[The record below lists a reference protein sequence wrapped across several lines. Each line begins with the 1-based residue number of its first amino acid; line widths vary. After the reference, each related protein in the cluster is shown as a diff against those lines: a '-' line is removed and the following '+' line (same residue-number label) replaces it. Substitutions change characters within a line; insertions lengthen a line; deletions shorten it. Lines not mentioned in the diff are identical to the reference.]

1 MNELAERLEQGSV
14 RGFLHRPAASSGDG
28 VVLAHGAGANC
39 EVKVLVTVAQKLCA
53 AGFFVLRIDLPFRQ
67 KRPSGPPFP
76 AAAAADKAGLRE
88 AGDLM
93 RSIAGGRVVL
103 GGHSYGGRM
112 STLLAAEDPEA
123 ADALLL
129 LSYPLHPPTKREQLR
144 TAHFPDVRTPALFV
158 HGTRDPFGLPEEMR
172 DALKLLG
179 CPAAYSEVA
188 AAGHDLK
195 SGKFD
200 VDALVV
206 RPLLT
211 MLGASVKS

>member
-1 MNELAERLEQGSV
+1 
-14 RGFLHRPAASSGDG
+14 

-39 EVKVLVTVAQKLCA
+39 EAKVLVNVSDGLCA

-67 KRPSGPPFP
+67 KRPTGPPMP
-76 AAAAADKAGLRE
+76 VGRAADLAGLRE
-88 AGDLM
+88 AAVAM
-93 RSIAGGRVVL
+93 RSMVPGRIVL

-112 STLLAAEDPEA
+112 ATVLAAEDPSV

-129 LSYPLHPPTKREQLR
+129 MSYPLHPPTKRDQLR

-179 CPAAYSEVA
+179 GPTVFKELTG
-188 AAGHDLK
+188 AGHDLR

-200 VDALVV
+200 VDAMIVQ
-206 RPLLT
+206 PLRS
-211 MLGASVKS
+211 GAIYNLL